1 MCSRTFG
8 IKMRPAS
15 LLVIAGGVGSRLQ
28 PAVSTVPKPLAPVVN
43 RPYLHYLLDNWLAQG
58 VTSLI
63 FLLHHQAGLIETFL
77 EREQDLGRP
86 LVNCSVRILT
96 EPQPLG
102 TGGAIAYAVQQLQIT
117 GSFLAT
123 NADTWLGSGIKQISE
138 ASEPAM
144 AVVRVD
150 NSDRYGKVRIERNVV
165 VGFDEKR
172 NGAGAAW
179 INAGLYH
186 LNAAQFQD
194 WDGRAFSLE
203 REMFPALA
211 STGKLSAVPLETEFI
226 DIGVPKDYFRF
237 CSWIES
243 GKSSAL

>member
-1 MCSRTFG
+1 
-8 IKMRPAS
+8 MRPAS
-15 LLVIAGGVGSRLQ
+15 LLVIAGGRGSRLQ
-28 PAVSTVPKPLAPVVN
+28 SAVSTVPKPLAPVVN
-43 RPYLHYLLDNWLAQG
+43 RPYLHYLLENWLAQG

-63 FLLHHQAGLIETFL
+63 FLLHHKAHLIEDFL
-77 EREQDLGRP
+77 SWQQNSGESF
-86 LVNCSVRILT
+86 VNCNLRTLT

-102 TGGAIAYAVQQLQIT
+102 TGGAIAYAVQQLQMT

-123 NADTWLGSGIKQISE
+123 NADTWLGSGIQQISQ
-138 ASEPAM
+138 ASAPAM
-144 AVVRVD
+144 AVVRVG
-150 NSDRYGKVRIERNVV
+150 NSDRYGKVHIERDLI

-172 NGAGAAW
+172 NGSGAGW

-186 LNAAQFQD
+186 LDAAQFHG

-211 STGKLSAVPLETEFI
+211 IAGTLTAVPLATEFI
-226 DIGVPKDYFRF
+226 DIGVPEDYYRF
-237 CSWIES
+237 CSWIKS